1 MPRDVRS
8 FRLPAARPFHF
19 ELTPEA
25 TRELDG
31 LIRVWSTSLRG
42 LTKGVTRMRS
52 TALIRQCRPAAAD
65 RPDVEP
71 AAAVV

>member
-1 MPRDVRS
+1 
-8 FRLPAARPFHF
+8 
-19 ELTPEA
+19 
-25 TRELDG
+25 
-31 LIRVWSTSLRG
+31 
-42 LTKGVTRMRS
+42 MRS